1 MVTFSRR
8 QFVAALSV
16 MVLAVS
22 LSFAAWAAPT
32 KITFLHINDV
42 YEISPVKGQGG
53 LAELMTLL
61 EAERAASEHAFT
73 TLGGD
78 LISPSVMS
86 GLTKGAQ
93 MIELMNAIGM
103 DVAVPGNHEFDF
115 GPEVAAKR
123 IAESRFPW
131 LGTNVLGADGNPA
144 LGMRAFHTEK
154 AGDFTVGFFGLLT
167 PETDVLSSPG
177 KGLNFV
183 DAVDAARDGVKHL
196 KDAGA
201 DLVVALTHLT
211 IAEDRALASSVKGLN
226 IILGGHEHDP
236 ITFYEG
242 GVLIHKSGYDAHYL
256 GAIDVFVE
264 YVEKRGRKKLMMR
277 PAWRMLSTAGVA
289 PHAAT
294 KTIVDGHNAKLDAEL
309 NVAVGTTGVALDS
322 RRSSVRTGE
331 TAMGNLITEAMRQ
344 AVGADVALT
353 NGGGIRG
360 DRTYEAG
367 TQLTRKD
374 ILTELPFGNVTVL
387 MELSGKD
394 ILAALENGVSRIED
408 KAGRF
413 PQVAGM
419 TFVYDPAAAK
429 GSRVVEVIIGGAPLD
444 SGRAYK
450 LATNDY
456 MAGGGDGYAV
466 LKKGKVLIDASGAT
480 LMATSV
486 MNYIAAKGTVAPK
499 VDGRIRAK

>member
-1 MVTFSRR
+1 MMVLSRR
-8 QFVAALSV
+8 WVLAAVAA
-16 MVLAVS
+16 VLIAS
-22 LSFAAWAAPT
+22 MTAAANAAPT

-61 EAERAASEHAFT
+61 EAERAASRHTVT

-123 IAESRFPW
+123 IGQSQFPW
-131 LGTNVLGADGNPA
+131 LGTNVLGADGKPA
-144 LGMRAFHTEK
+144 LGMKVTHTVK

-177 KGLNFV
+177 SGIQFTDALATAKG
-183 DAVDAARDGVKHL
+183 AVEDLRG
-196 KDAGA
+196 AGA
-201 DLVVALTHLT
+201 DVIVALTHLD
-211 IAEDRALASSVKGLN
+211 IAEDRALAHSVKGIN
-226 IILGGHEHDP
+226 VILGGHDHDP
-236 ITFYEG
+236 ITFYED

-256 GAIDVFVE
+256 GALDVFFQ
-264 YVEKRGRKKLMMR
+264 YVEKRGRKRLHMR

-289 PHAAT
+289 PHAGVKA
-294 KTIVDGHNAKLDAEL
+294 IVDGHNAKLDAEL
-309 NVAVGTTGVALDS
+309 NVVIGRTDSVLDS
-322 RRSSVRTGE
+322 RRGSVRTGE
-331 TAMGNLITEAMRQ
+331 TTMGNLIAEAMRQ
-344 AVGADVALT
+344 AVGAQAALT

-360 DRTYEAG
+360 DRIYEAG
-367 TQLTRKD
+367 TDLTRKD

-387 MELSGKD
+387 IELSGKD
-394 ILAALENGVSRIED
+394 LLAALENGVSRIED

-419 TFVYDPAAAK
+419 TVVYDPAAAK
-429 GSRVVEVIIGGAPLD
+429 GSRIVEVTVAGAPLD
-444 SGRAYK
+444 PARSYR

-456 MAGGGDGYAV
+456 MQGGGDGYGA
-466 LKKGKVLIDASGAT
+466 LKNGKALIDASGAT
-480 LMATSV
+480 LLATSE
-486 MNYIAAKGTVAPK
+486 MDYIAAKGTVAPK
-499 VDGRIRAK
+499 VDGRISAK